1 MVPPNFICYETDLD
15 VLTTIAV
22 SAYFEAVLRN
32 THFSQI
38 SLEGE
43 FERSSVHFHQPC
55 TLLIPTRFYY
65 SFSNVKDSLHL
76 SYQKQRNSNLFY
88 ANALARI
95 NKVVFNVIPLNKL
108 ISGNTK
114 FIRNSPDRIARYYGI
129 VARTCRLIRSR
140 CRTADP
146 YALTRI
152 DVIIF
157 DIVPTAELVHR
168 DTKFISNRP
177 NRVP

>member
-1 MVPPNFICYETDLD
+1 MHSLD
-15 VLTTIAV
+15 
-22 SAYFEAVLRN
+22 SN
-32 THFSQI
+32 TF
-38 SLEGE
+38 LL
-43 FERSSVHFHQPC
+43 FLLKCERFFA
-55 TLLIPTRFYY
+55 LI
-65 SFSNVKDSLHL
+65 L
-76 SYQKQRNSNLFY
+76 SKKQRNSNLFY
-88 ANALARI
+88 ANALSRI
-95 NKVVFNVIPLNKL
+95 NKVVFNVIPLNEL
-108 ISGNTK
+108 ISGNPK

-177 NRVP
+177 NRVPRRHCILLTALSKIKWP

>member
-1 MVPPNFICYETDLD
+1 M
-15 VLTTIAV
+15 
-22 SAYFEAVLRN
+22 
-32 THFSQI
+32 
-38 SLEGE
+38 
-43 FERSSVHFHQPC
+43 HFHQPC

-152 DVIIF
+152 DVIILILF
-157 DIVPTAELVHR
+157 QLRNWSIV
-168 DTKFISNRP
+168 IP
-177 NRVP
+177 NLLAIDQTESPEATVYF